1 MSAAFASSTKEA
13 TLTEAKENE
22 PKKADASDI
31 FVGNADKS
39 GDKVVRGHPAGEEAS
54 KDSDERPE

>member
-1 MSAAFASSTKEA
+1 
-13 TLTEAKENE
+13 LTEAKENE

-39 GDKVVRGHPAGEEAS
+39 GDKVVRGHPTGEEDTKSSA
-54 KDSDERPE
+54 DEPD